1 MEPNLEEKIDEIL
14 KYQKSA
20 YRWAV
25 FRAIVSFT
33 FFLLFVLL
41 PIIAT
46 VVFIK
51 SFDFTEIASGLQNV
65 QNASGQMDQLSE
77 LLNNI

>member
-1 MEPNLEEKIDEIL
+1 MTPNLEEKIDEIL

-25 FRAIVSFT
+25 FRAVISLL

-46 VVFIK
+46 VMFIQ
-51 SFDFTEIASGLQNV
+51 SFDFAEITNGLQNA
-65 QNASGQMDQLSE
+65 QNASGQMDQIGE
-77 LLNNI
+77 LLKNI